1 VLHSSTSTADRRP
14 NPRSVKFRPLRKVLP
29 IPSYG
34 DPADERCL
42 DSSQRH
48 QVFDQLADRIPGQR
62 RNDGGAHAK
71 APPESARNVI
81 FSAPLPSA
89 KVPSRVDAFLARIE
103 PQHGFAE
110 TDAVPPTAFGSLQD
124 DRVHSSILA
133 GTSAGRSIS
142 AARDGR
148 FIAQPANVGEP
159 STAYNRPEEN
169 RARRE
174 DPQAED
180 RSS

>member
-81 FSAPLPSA
+81 FSAPSQ
-89 KVPSRVDAFLARIE
+89 ARK
-103 PQHGFAE
+103 FR
-110 TDAVPPTAFGSLQD
+110 AVWM
-124 DRVHSSILA
+124 
-133 GTSAGRSIS
+133 
-142 AARDGR
+142 
-148 FIAQPANVGEP
+148 
-159 STAYNRPEEN
+159 
-169 RARRE
+169 
-174 DPQAED
+174 
-180 RSS
+180 RSSPGSSRSMTSPRLTQSHRQLSVAFRMIEFIPAF